1 MSLVDRLPSR
11 RRLPPRPVARY
22 YLYMA
27 TNTMGLALP
36 IWVVFLRAQ
45 GLSYTE
51 IMVLDAVWWLGLT
64 AGEIPTGFVGDRIG
78 WRNSLV
84 AGNALRAIAVVAMG
98 LSSTFGVLAGV
109 YLLWAV
115 GTTLQSGSTDAWL
128 YELLERRVGETSFER
143 VRGRGESVT
152 LAVGAAAAIAGGY
165 LGDASLR
172 WPFFASGALWL
183 VGTVV
188 LATFPA
194 MPVDADRGVTAV
206 DVLPLLRERIAG
218 SDLRRFVLWVG
229 ILLGVAQAVSRFTQP
244 VSVDLGVPVASL
256 GWLYAGFTLLAA
268 LASARAARIRD
279 RVGLEGWF
287 LLAPAVL
294 GTLFVGVWVVPLV
307 AVPGFVAIRAMR
319 AVTTPLANGHVNDRV
334 ATAGRA
340 TVLSGVSMAYSLVKL
355 PFSVVGGV
363 LADLGSPLVAMALL
377 GGFLLAATAVVH
389 RGGSPLGLASR
400 GEVGAD

>member
-1 MSLVDRLPSR
+1 MSLRERLPA
-11 RRLPPRPVARY
+11 RPVARY
-22 YLYMA
+22 YLFMA

-36 IWVVFLRAQ
+36 IWVVFLRAR

-84 AGNALRAIAVVAMG
+84 LGNALRAVAVVAMG

-128 YELLERRVGETSFER
+128 YELLERRVGDETFER
-143 VRGRGESVT
+143 VRGRGESAT
-152 LAVGAAAAIAGGY
+152 LAAGAAAAVAGGY
-165 LGDASLR
+165 LGDANLR
-172 WPFFASGALWL
+172 WPFYATAAIWA

-188 LATFPA
+188 LATFPSIS
-194 MPVDADRGVTAV
+194 VDADEGVTAV
-206 DVLPLLRERIAG
+206 DVLPLLRERILG
-218 SDLRRFVLWVG
+218 SEMRRFVVWVG
-229 ILLGVAQAVSRFTQP
+229 IVLGVAQAVGRFTQP

-268 LASARAARIRD
+268 AASARSGWIRE

-294 GTLFVGVWVVPLV
+294 GTLFVGARVVPLV
-307 AVPGFVAIRAMR
+307 AIPGFLAIRAMR
-319 AVTTPLANGHVNDRV
+319 AVTRPLANGYVNDRI

-363 LADLGSPLVAMALL
+363 LADLVSPLAAMALL
-377 GGFLLAATAVVH
+377 GGGLLAATALAY
-389 RGGSPLGLASR
+389 RNGSPLRLATGR
-400 GEVGAD
+400 DVGAD

>member
-1 MSLVDRLPSR
+1 MSVRERLPA
-11 RRLPPRPVARY
+11 RPVAKY

-51 IMVLDAVWWLGLT
+51 IMVLDAIWWLGLT

-84 AGNALRAIAVVAMG
+84 LGNALRSVAVVAMG
-98 LSSTFGVLAGV
+98 LSSTFWVLAAV

-128 YELLERRVGETSFER
+128 YELLERRIGDETFEH

-152 LAVGAAAAIAGGY
+152 LAVGAVAAIAGGY
-165 LGDASLR
+165 VGDVSLR
-172 WPFFASGALWL
+172 WPFYATGALWAAGTL
-183 VGTVV
+183 VLV
-188 LATFPA
+188 TFPSIA
-194 MPVDADRGVTAV
+194 VDADDRVGPLE
-206 DVLPLLRERIAG
+206 VLPLLRERILG

-229 ILLGVAQAVSRFTQP
+229 VLLGVAQAVSRFTQP

-268 LASARAARIRD
+268 LASARAEWIRE
-279 RVGLEGWF
+279 RVGLDGWF
-287 LLAPAVL
+287 LLTPALL
-294 GTLFVGVWVVPLV
+294 GTLFVGAWVVPLV
-307 AVPGFVAIRAMR
+307 AIPGFVAIRAMR
-319 AVTTPLANGHVNDRV
+319 AVTRPLSKGYVNDRV

-340 TVLSGVSMAYSLVKL
+340 TVLSGVSMAYSLIKL
-355 PFSVVGGV
+355 PFSVAGGV
-363 LADLGSPLVAMALL
+363 LADALSPLVAMAAL
-377 GGFLLAATAVVH
+377 GVGLLAVTLVVH
-389 RGGSPLGLASR
+389 RGGSPVGLRTGS
-400 GEVGAD
+400 EVGAD